1 MQVLIGSSNEDW
13 LEEMGIFVTNLNL
26 VPLFCDDAQL
36 LISTMRE
43 QHFNIHMI
51 LIDAALTNDLSTLL
65 MDLRNCQIDQYPY
78 IVIFDSLE
86 NNHSVN
92 LKLQYLQAG
101 ADKVLDISSNS
112 HVLHVHLNVALR
124 IMEYQVKQLKLQE
137 NLWNQANYDPLTEIP
152 NRRSILNSLRRQAAL
167 CQQRQQPLG
176 ILMIDLDFFKRIND
190 TYGHDCGDV
199 VLKEAAKR
207 MKNCIRNTDSIGR
220 FGGEEFLAV
229 IPNCSDEEVVRLAER
244 IREAL
249 KKSVGYKHFIIPLTA
264 SIGVSVYFQNDE
276 DVLTS
281 LNEADRSLYAAKEM
295 GRDRVVCSW
304 LLDEYNAH
312 MG

>member
-1 MQVLIGSSNEDW
+1 MHVLIGSSNENW
-13 LEEMGIFVTNLNL
+13 LEKMGIFVTNLNL

-36 LISTMRE
+36 LISTMRD
-43 QHFNIHMI
+43 QHFNVHMI
-51 LIDAALTNDLSTLL
+51 LIDSTLTDDVATLL
-65 MDLRNCQIDQYPY
+65 MDLRNCQMDQYPY
-78 IVIFDSLE
+78 IVMFDASDIE
-86 NNHSVN
+86 NTVDVY
-92 LKLQYLQAG
+92 LQYLQSG
-101 ADKVLDISSNS
+101 ADKVLDISTDP
-112 HVLHVHLNVALR
+112 HVLQVHLNVALR
-124 IMEYQVKQLKLQE
+124 MLEHQVKQLKLQE
-137 NLWNQANYDPLTEIP
+137 NLWNQANYDPLTEIS
-152 NRRSILNSLRRQAAL
+152 NRRSILASLRRQAAL

-176 ILMIDLDFFKRIND
+176 LLMIDLDFFKRIND

-207 MKNCIRNTDSIGR
+207 MKNCIRNSDSIGR

-229 IPNCSDEEVVRLAER
+229 IPNCSDEELLRLAER

-249 KKSVGYKHFIIPLTA
+249 KKSVGYKHFVIPLTA

-304 LLDEYNAH
+304 LLDEYNAQ